1 MNSESFVISGKLPVI
16 YCLAWIHFDIS
27 LTEMLIMIAS
37 RGAVLHVSD
46 STHIGLVLLKEMHTI
61 LNFVTNN
68 FRKNIAQI
76 AWVQPDIER
85 YEFCSWNWQ
94 LSPVFTNNNA
104 FHYFAIWSVTVFVA
118 LTYNTS
124 IVPGTLQ
131 CRHMSVMVSQ
141 ITDTST
147 VCSTD
152 YYMYSSL

>member
-68 FRKNIAQI
+68 FLKNIAQI

-124 IVPGTLQ
+124 SSWHIIVSSHE
-131 CRHMSVMVSQ
+131 RHGVPNHWHIDCLFNGLLYV
-141 ITDTST
+141 
-147 VCSTD
+147 
-152 YYMYSSL
+152 